1 MKEDDVKQAPLAI
14 ERLIDVKKLWYRIR
28 YRHHLLWLLYIIVYR
43 MYKNIHHCLIY
54 SLITFHIFMLD
65 QHLDCTPNIALLK
78 KFYLTRNKKS
88 SNIML
93 ISTPSGNSH
102 QLTNN
107 IISSNALHTS
117 LPSSYSTPSN
127 PCTWSIK
134 QVEEWLIEHDLND
147 CVDLI
152 CYQHRM
158 NGQRLMNLNEEDV
171 LQLKGTN
178 KNNELWLQIKKL
190 QQFYS
195 SNYHLWTQRQSIQQ
209 QSLPMTASPYLAS
222 PSLQTSIPLQPIQP
236 LTQIRPPPPPLPFS
250 SPSIPLTQSQTSLT
264 PSSSSHTTIPINQN
278 QPQEQQKNPSASL
291 PTNQTQTVAPTT
303 MILERAPS
311 TVTRTTNHQ
320 QYQRRSSR
328 SLSTSSGSINLLPS
342 PSTTTT
348 TTAQRTT
355 NTLLNLHYTPSD
367 QIEDQP
373 ITSCCFACSIRS
385 DRKKTLTAF
394 LLALCTL
401 YFCSFMIT
409 IVDERLPDPRNFPPL
424 PDLILD
430 NVKQIP
436 WAFSVTEK
444 IIVIE
449 MVTLITIIVF
459 HRHRLIILRRLL
471 AIAAALYFLRSLT
484 LVFTSLPVATEI
496 TDCRPER
503 FSSFGAR
510 LKKAT
515 LIFIGQGMSSFGV
528 KTCGDY
534 LYSGHTCTL
543 ILATHFINEYS
554 PRSYRLLHFLS
565 WIMALTGM
573 FFILAGHQHYSI
585 DILVAWVLSSRLFIY
600 YHTLANNRTYF
611 QRDKNRMRIWF
622 PFFSYFEEN
631 VKQALPN
638 EYCLPYIINEAR
650 TTLKSWFDKVRYP
663 TD

>member
-1 MKEDDVKQAPLAI
+1 
-14 ERLIDVKKLWYRIR
+14 
-28 YRHHLLWLLYIIVYR
+28 
-43 MYKNIHHCLIY
+43 
-54 SLITFHIFMLD
+54 
-65 QHLDCTPNIALLK
+65 
-78 KFYLTRNKKS
+78 
-88 SNIML
+88 ML
-93 ISTPSGNSH
+93 ISTPSVNSH

-107 IISSNALHTS
+107 IIPSNTLHSSP
-117 LPSSYSTPSN
+117 PSSYLTSSLIPSN

-147 CVDLI
+147 CIDLI
-152 CYQHRM
+152 CHQHRM
-158 NGQRLMNLNEEDV
+158 NGQRLMNLNEDDV

-178 KNNELWLQIKKL
+178 KNHELWLQIKKL

-209 QSLPMTASPYLAS
+209 QSQSLPLTPSPHLAS
-222 PSLQTSIPLQPIQP
+222 SSLQTSISLRPVQPVI
-236 LTQIRPPPPPLPFS
+236 QIRPTSPPLQFS
-250 SPSIPLTQSQTSLT
+250 SSPMPSTQSQTSFT
-264 PSSSSHTTIPINQN
+264 SSSSTTTPSVTHTTIQINQN
-278 QPQEQQKNPSASL
+278 QNQQQQQQQQQNLSVPLS
-291 PTNQTQTVAPTT
+291 TNQTQTVTPSA
-303 MILERAPS
+303 MILERSPS
-311 TVTRTTNHQ
+311 TITRTKNHQ
-320 QYQRRSSR
+320 QYQRRTSR
-328 SLSTSSGSINLLPS
+328 SVSTSNTSVNLLPLTS
-342 PSTTTT
+342 STTTT
-348 TTAQRTT
+348 ATTTATTTTPQRTT
-355 NTLLNLHYTPSD
+355 NTLLNLHHTPSD

-373 ITSCCFACSIRS
+373 IAGCCFVSSMRS
-385 DRKKTLTAF
+385 DRKKTLSAF
-394 LLALCTL
+394 LLAFCTL

-424 PDLILD
+424 PDLVLD

-449 MVTLITIIVF
+449 MATLITIIIL
-459 HRHRLIILRRLL
+459 HRHRLIILRRLF

-510 LKKAT
+510 LKKAN
-515 LIFIGQGMSSFGV
+515 LIFLGQGMSSFGV

-638 EYCLPYIINEAR
+638 EYCLPGFIKQAR
-650 TTLKSWFDKVRYP
+650 TTLNSWFDKVRYP